1 MMCKKIRQSI
11 FAFVCA
17 FSCVAMSFAQDSSQ
31 SQTKKNSASD
41 EDKFTVAFDEGLGY
55 SKVTRIVFQNE
66 KTNYVFEDYM
76 MGAFLSVRTEYF
88 EPLNPLM
95 RLSVYTPFSTEFN
108 NVEQSR
114 KRFNWGI
121 DYFAGMEF
129 KASVK
134 GYVNVHIAPGL
145 HFLYEYTDR
154 FSYIDLGI
162 GGYIN
167 AELPVSYHWSIVLDG
182 IGSFD
187 FGNLGSN
194 KLFEYYNIVWQW
206 QTGIGFKYSIM
217 MPNKINYMNQ
227 SLEDIQLKKDAKKAL
242 KEAKK
247 QQKSKKEQEQ

>member
-1 MMCKKIRQSI
+1 
-11 FAFVCA
+11 
-17 FSCVAMSFAQDSSQ
+17 
-31 SQTKKNSASD
+31 
-41 EDKFTVAFDEGLGY
+41 
-55 SKVTRIVFQNE
+55 
-66 KTNYVFEDYM
+66 
-76 MGAFLSVRTEYF
+76 
-88 EPLNPLM
+88 M
-95 RLSVYTPFSTEFN
+95 RFSVYAPFSTEFN
-108 NVEQSR
+108 NVEQTR

-194 KLFEYYNIVWQW
+194 KLFEYYNID
-206 QTGIGFKYSIM
+206 TNDLNEKDL
-217 MPNKINYMNQ
+217 NKII
-227 SLEDIQLKKDAKKAL
+227 STLKIDETNFGTPYLVAVKDG
-242 KEAKK
+242 
-247 QQKSKKEQEQ
+247 